1 MYTGGWMCVCVRGR
15 GGFGFAALP
24 LPPSGAG
31 DADGEAVP
39 VPETEPATM
48 TGEAT
53 AAGATAVGTT
63 ETGIEAGT
71 EAAAAAALPRRGA
84 GVGAAAEADMAAAAF
99 LAAAAFFD
107 GARTRFV
114 LRVGGAGDPRGEYAF
129 CCSRSAV
136 VAGSSK
142 CADDVEAVAP
152 KSPLAGKNTFVSAPV
167 TPNNLLTSSYWDKC
181 SSGELRAEAAA
192 ITFKVGSIELRSSDI
207 SGEWEPAKGAEEA
220 AAGSTVK
227 SD

>member
-15 GGFGFAALP
+15 GGFGFEGLL

-31 DADGEAVP
+31 EADGEAVP

-48 TGEAT
+48 MGEAT
-53 AAGATAVGTT
+53 EAGATAVGTT
-63 ETGIEAGT
+63 ETGIEAGVET
-71 EAAAAAALPRRGA
+71 AAAALPRRGA
-84 GVGAAAEADMAAAAF
+84 GVGAATEADMAAAAAF

-114 LRVGGAGDPRGEYAF
+114 LRAGGAGDPRGEYAF
-129 CCSRSAV
+129 CCSRRAV

-142 CADDVEAVAP
+142 CADEVEAVAP

-167 TPNNLLTSSYWDKC
+167 TPNNRLTSSYWDKC

-192 ITFKVGSIELRSSDI
+192 ITFRVGSIELRSSDI
-207 SGEWEPAKGAEEA
+207 SGEWEPAMGAEEA
-220 AAGSTVK
+220 ATGSTVK
-227 SD
+227 SS